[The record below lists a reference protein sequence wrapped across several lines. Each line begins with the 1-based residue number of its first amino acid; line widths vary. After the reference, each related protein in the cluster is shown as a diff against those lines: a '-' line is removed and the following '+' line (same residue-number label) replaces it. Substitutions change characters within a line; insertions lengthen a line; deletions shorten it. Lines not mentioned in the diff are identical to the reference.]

1 MDYSTRIVVTM
12 INPDPP
18 KPESDAIIAL
28 ESVSFGYPSSSV
40 NVFEK
45 ISLIIN
51 RNDIIVVLGHNGV
64 GKTTLFYLMMGILKP
79 SRGKVIMAG
88 KQVGQDKDSRIFI
101 RDHVGFVFQDP
112 NDQLFTPTVW
122 DDIAFGPRNQ
132 GKEKHDLDI
141 IVDDVAKQLGIT
153 HLLDKK
159 PHEIST
165 GEKKLV
171 AIATALSNSPEIII
185 LDEPLANLDAR
196 SKQKVID
203 TIKALNLSG
212 KTIVFSAHD
221 TLAAAELARSA
232 ILVESNTIVR
242 QGPCDIILRDM
253 PLLKEIGIDANPITE
268 LFWRMQQAGTLSEKE
283 QLPITIDE
291 AITLFRKLIV

>member
-1 MDYSTRIVVTM
+1 M
-12 INPDPP
+12 
-18 KPESDAIIAL
+18 
-28 ESVSFGYPSSSV
+28 
-40 NVFEK
+40 NVFEN
-45 ISLIIN
+45 ISLTIN
-51 RNDIIVVLGHNGV
+51 RNDIVVVLGHNGV

-79 SRGKVIMAG
+79 SRGRVIIAG
-88 KQVGQDKDSRIFI
+88 KKVGQDKETRIFI

-132 GKEKHDLDI
+132 GKEKQDLDI

-171 AIATALSNSPEIII
+171 AIATVLSINPEIII

-196 SKQKVID
+196 GKQRVIN
-203 TIKALNLSG
+203 TIKALNASG

-221 TLAAAELARSA
+221 TLAAADLARSA
-232 ILVESNTIVR
+232 LLVESNTIMK
-242 QGPCDIILRDM
+242 QGSCDTMLRDM
-253 PLLKEIGIDANPITE
+253 LTLKENGIDANPITE
-268 LFWRMQQAGTLSEKE
+268 LFWRWQKTSMRGEKE
-283 QLPITIDE
+283 RLPITIDE
-291 AITLFRKLIV
+291 AITLLRKMGEHSC